1 MEGESNMRTIPIS
14 ESDFYDFDCGSCIT
28 YDLPLYNKLH
38 NEKVKVGE
46 TLHLLVEERDLYCDV
61 LVEDIEYGDGTI
73 WVKYLGD
80 NE

>member
-1 MEGESNMRTIPIS
+1 MRTILIS
-14 ESDFYDFDCGSCIT
+14 EADYYDFDTGNCIT

-38 NEKVKVGE
+38 DENVKVGE
-46 TLHLLVEERDLYCDV
+46 TLHLLVEERNLYCDV
-61 LVEDIEYGDGTI
+61 LIENIEYGDGTI

>member
-1 MEGESNMRTIPIS
+1 MRTILIT
-14 ESDFYDFDCGSCIT
+14 EFDFYDFDCGRCIT
-28 YDLPLYNKLH
+28 YDQPLYNKLH
-38 NEKVKVGE
+38 DEKIQIGE
-46 TLHLLVEERDLYCDV
+46 KLHLLVEQNDLYVDV